1 MLGKLSPALSSC
13 GMDYAFNVNE
23 PMCMR
28 AGMLSCV
35 QLFATPQTVARL
47 APLSMGYSQQEHWH
61 GLPFPSSAMNQQHI
75 LNKKHT

>member
-28 AGMLSCV
+28 AGMLSYV

-47 APLSMGYSQQEHWH
+47 APLSMGFSQQEHWH